1 MARKDKR
8 RHRKAIKRGKR
19 FLILCEGQTERL
31 YFKSFHDR
39 GVSVEPRD
47 PIGDRRK
54 LVADAI
60 KLDDGSYDQVW
71 VVFDLDYDPT
81 RGKEQLADFDATI
94 AKARKVGIR
103 VAYSVDAFEL
113 WFVLHYTYVNSRQ
126 ERSYYYNQLSK
137 HWDMNYEREGKKAK
151 FCLGIRELLEK
162 DDNASQ
168 EDAIKRAKKLME
180 LHAGELPHGQNP
192 VTTVFELV
200 EELVVARGTV

>member
-8 RHRKAIKRGKR
+8 RHRKAVKRGKR

-47 PIGDRRK
+47 PTSDCGK

-60 KLDDGSYDQVW
+60 KLDDDSYDQVW
-71 VVFDLDYDPT
+71 VVFDLDYNSA
-81 RGKEQLADFDATI
+81 RGKEQFVKFDAAI
-94 AKARKVGIR
+94 AEAQAAGIR

-113 WFVLHYTYVNSRQ
+113 WFLLHYTYVNSRQ
-126 ERSYYYNQLSK
+126 ERTYYYDQLSK
-137 HWDMNYEREGKKAK
+137 RWDINYSKEGKKAK
-151 FCLGIRELLEK
+151 FCLGIRDLLEN
-162 DDNASQ
+162 DENASQ
-168 EDAIKRAKKLME
+168 AEAIKRAKRLVKSHE
-180 LHAGELPHGQNP
+180 AQPPHKQNP

-200 EELVVARGTV
+200 EELLAAAEK

>member
-180 LHAGELPHGQNP
+180 LHAGGAAAWAKSGYYC
-192 VTTVFELV
+192 V
-200 EELVVARGTV
+200 